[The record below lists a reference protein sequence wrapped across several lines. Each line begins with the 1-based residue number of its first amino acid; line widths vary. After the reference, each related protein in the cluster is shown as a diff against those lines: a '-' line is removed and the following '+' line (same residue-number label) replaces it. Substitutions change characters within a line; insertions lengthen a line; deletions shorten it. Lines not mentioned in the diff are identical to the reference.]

1 MLEFKECLSSCYK
14 DSDCKNNLLYLPL
27 AVLLYLPIRKIYNY
41 SLIISVPDIP
51 SPYASSFDGPAGLPS
66 LDGKGAFLQS
76 GVNFFELTCDTS
88 SCTWSVMAQTLDVS
102 RTGVV
107 MMYLPSD
114 FECNQG
120 N

>member
-1 MLEFKECLSSCYK
+1 M
-14 DSDCKNNLLYLPL
+14 
-27 AVLLYLPIRKIYNY
+27 YLPIRKIYNY